1 MLLIGGYTHYPVG
14 IPAKAGEGV
23 ALFREENNT
32 VEKIIP
38 AENPSFLA
46 SDGSGGF
53 FALKESDSGLLQHF
67 VPNSSEGS
75 FSSAA
80 KIAFPGAGSCH
91 LCVKD
96 GKTVYVSNYLSGT
109 LSVGYGYR
117 DDFASEF
124 GVFGQRTGRKKTGTF
139 SHSFLN
145 SL

>member
-67 VPNSSEGS
+67 VPNSSEGLIFVCGENS
-75 FSSAA
+75 VSRSRKLSS
-80 KIAFPGAGSCH
+80 
-91 LCVKD
+91 LC
-96 GKTVYVSNYLSGT
+96 
-109 LSVGYGYR
+109 
-117 DDFASEF
+117 
-124 GVFGQRTGRKKTGTF
+124 
-139 SHSFLN
+139 
-145 SL
+145 

>member
-96 GKTVYVSNYLSGT
+96 GKTVYVYDAIIKVDTEG
-109 LSVGYGYR
+109 
-117 DDFASEF
+117 
-124 GVFGQRTGRKKTGTF
+124 
-139 SHSFLN
+139 
-145 SL
+145 